1 MKIKTK
7 IRSLPCTI
15 SLAVACIATPIS
27 SMSLGQTLELEE
39 IIVTAQKRSQ
49 NLQEVPLTI
58 ASFSAEAI
66 KEYGVTNIQSL
77 AAVTPGL
84 VVSSTQGSPSPYI
97 RGVGTRLATI
107 GLGRGIS
114 VYVDEHYMSGGAG
127 ALLELPDVE
136 RVEV

>member
-1 MKIKTK
+1 MSASSRFSFINLLKADIAGIIKGFKGKRIMKIKTK

-27 SMSLGQTLELEE
+27 SMSLAQTLELEE

-77 AAVTPGL
+77 
-84 VVSSTQGSPSPYI
+84 
-97 RGVGTRLATI
+97 
-107 GLGRGIS
+107 
-114 VYVDEHYMSGGAG
+114 
-127 ALLELPDVE
+127 
-136 RVEV
+136 